1 MASDRKRKLAQ
12 VDAHRPPMPRK
23 QPLIFTREDDWEDNL
38 LHLPVDT
45 AAQAGERE
53 AEMVKRLTCTQSTF
67 AATSTMLTPPAELGN
82 SREELASLQSD
93 ALLKAAKITE
103 LNNCLVISSSQR
115 RSPQDDVAGLET
127 DVANFSTK
135 IGTLETEN
143 VELNASRDRWKRA
156 LQGLLQAHSSSRAM
170 LEAFCETTNAPDTRY
185 DSGVQFSHL
194 LCHLLTAT
202 VVCRRDRKER

>member
-12 VDAHRPPMPRK
+12 VDAHRPQMPRK

-135 IGTLETEN
+135 IGTGSALFG
-143 VELNASRDRWKRA
+143 VYSRLIRA
-156 LQGLLQAHSSSRAM
+156 VARCSKHFVRRPTLPTLATTAVCSLVTYYVIYSLQL
-170 LEAFCETTNAPDTRY
+170 
-185 DSGVQFSHL
+185 
-194 LCHLLTAT
+194 
-202 VVCRRDRKER
+202 